1 MVNEAE
7 YKHLL
12 GKVLDAER
20 GGQVSWACQST
31 GEKLAVALV
40 LNKPEWI
47 KEMGYTLAEA
57 VDRVGPEW
65 CALLLRAQWGLGRLR
80 EEGHCEALG

>member
-1 MVNEAE
+1 MSETAE
-7 YKHLL
+7 FRHLL
-12 GKVLDAER
+12 GKALDAER
-20 GGQVSWACQST
+20 GGHDSWACQST

-40 LNKPEWI
+40 LDKPEWI

-65 CALLLRAQWGLGRLR
+65 CALLVKAQWAIGRLR
-80 EEGHCEALG
+80 EESREALG